1 MVLGQLVFF
10 SPEIYSSE
18 FTTPL
23 AAVIDKCI
31 QSAPIRTRRALYKLK
46 DLQVFTVVCVIF
58 QLAEDIPCISAGVVA
73 LLAYLATWDDSSGGD
88 LLRRCGSPVW
98 GRGVI
103 PSALV
108 IFQGRLLGKF
118 TCPTPA
124 IMTDVGQSKL
134 GKASGATL
142 KPRLPLEC
150 NGDSNPEYGD
160 IKPDNLLVTAA
171 GTVKIGDFSV
181 SQVFK

>member
-1 MVLGQLVFF
+1 M
-10 SPEIYSSE
+10 
-18 FTTPL
+18 
-23 AAVIDKCI
+23 
-31 QSAPIRTRRALYKLK
+31 LK
-46 DLQVFTVVCVIF
+46 DLQVFTVACVIF
-58 QLAEDIPCISAGVVA
+58 QLAEDIPCIPAGVVA

-88 LLRRCGSPVW
+88 LLPTPWFSGVK
-98 GRGVI
+98 GRGVL

-108 IFQGRLLGKF
+108 IFQGRLLGNL

-150 NGDSNPEYGD
+150 NGDSNHGSKERRKLQYGD

-181 SQVFK
+181 SQVFKIDDHEPCLIIFCIA

>member
-1 MVLGQLVFF
+1 MVFF

-98 GRGVI
+98 
-103 PSALV
+103 
-108 IFQGRLLGKF
+108 

-150 NGDSNPEYGD
+150 NGDSNLEYGD